1 LKKEDAHAH
10 PLFVSKSHSG
20 YCIVYPKQSLKKSPR
35 HAVCS
40 AVLNL
45 LSQVGFR
52 LRSSA
57 LAEAYRVT
65 AADVKPYKQVLAQNR
80 SCGITRTAG
89 YLFYTII

>member
-1 LKKEDAHAH
+1 MSFFFFNPQNRGERFCGLY
-10 PLFVSKSHSG
+10 LL
-20 YCIVYPKQSLKKSPR
+20 LKKSPR

>member
-1 LKKEDAHAH
+1 MRVHTLVVKVKKPHTVVFLKK
-10 PLFVSKSHSG
+10 G
-20 YCIVYPKQSLKKSPR
+20 PR

-65 AADVKPYKQVLAQNR
+65 AADMKP
-80 SCGITRTAG
+80 
-89 YLFYTII
+89 